1 MRPFPCEGIRQHE
14 RKQAM
19 DRFEFSDNIR
29 YHKLCHR
36 LLPGLE
42 LKMDATLSVIN
53 GYITIDIM
61 ALDNKLKEM
70 FPKEWEYMSIRDI
83 IELKYSKDAVDFIN
97 ALL

>member
-1 MRPFPCEGIRQHE
+1 
-14 RKQAM
+14 M
-19 DRFEFSDNIR
+19 DRLQFSDNMR

-36 LLPGLE
+36 LLPGLD

-53 GYITIDIM
+53 GYITIDLV

-83 IELKYSKDAVDFIN
+83 IELKYGKDAVDFIN
-97 ALL
+97 VLL